1 MNRLLT
7 SLSGYFILI
16 ICFLIPATIFAKP
29 AKVKSVTVHFA
40 QLPSIN
46 LPCGDLELV
55 YYPEYAQYEKLANL
69 KSSQKPIN
77 SIRIQH
83 KKLLKKAERLKKEL
97 KKSLDDF
104 LLAAYADFRAKQSQD
119 IKLGIETEIRFLFQ
133 QISWYYALSMVNRND
148 AEIFK
153 TAQEYYKRTA
163 PLFIHLNYKQRVAL
177 IEKLSARLA
186 CLHEHRQ
193 AAFDKV
199 SEAQRYSAEELS
211 SFKKNKTTTKEEASR
226 RATDIAKFASYGR
239 EYMWM
244 AAGVSS
250 LTTIL
255 RTMLTAH
262 ETALLNK
269 KLHPKLMELNEKYG
283 ASIGPADRFPND
295 SSYIAETRRIRLE
308 ITKTRAQVALNYM
321 YLKQLQAEKIFVSQL
336 NFASGA
342 TAGLLKTGTIAQKAY
357 KDFIRT
363 NDLLPY
369 EEEVK
374 VGKDARKAMQ
384 KQGID
389 FKTFKRKHH
398 LQIADQA
405 RNEIPDNAWINQNY
419 PTMQILARRG
429 NNYQKALNNAYLA
442 LEKGEVTQS
451 ITYMRVAMQNASVQ
465 CGQDKQI
472 LSLLDQAKLI
482 SRMAREEA
490 IEKARQKSVQNAH
503 DSQRYK
509 AEIEKKRAD
518 RKAFGQALSGNLLGI
533 LKAVNSS
540 GSSSNYLNN
549 LPSSNNSED
558 MFNKM
563 ARDTETNNKDILNK
577 WRKSQGWSTLPASNT
592 SGNSNSGNNSS
603 FQNSQQSSDDD
614 QMRQMVE
621 KMNENETLKK
631 WHESQSQGWPARP
644 PAKKSTDSGWQ

>member
-1 MNRLLT
+1 MRYYLFVLSTMLLIVLQTSNTFAVT
-7 SLSGYFILI
+7 SLKGVVTARRGDSLKVEFQINQQAAPQPGDLVDFFQMLDGYAAEAGMGTVTKIEDGSVWVQTDDPRPTLAMNVSI
-16 ICFLIPATIFAKP
+16 YATGS
-29 AKVKSVTVHFA
+29 SVVQEKREHLVDTITEVDTAREVVESNVVEHNDVESNVDEDNGWSDVSY
-40 QLPSIN
+40 QKIN
-46 LPCGDLELV
+46 L
-55 YYPEYAQYEKLANL
+55 
-69 KSSQKPIN
+69 
-77 SIRIQH
+77 
-83 KKLLKKAERLKKEL
+83 
-97 KKSLDDF
+97 
-104 LLAAYADFRAKQSQD
+104 
-119 IKLGIETEIRFLFQ
+119 
-133 QISWYYALSMVNRND
+133 
-148 AEIFK
+148 
-153 TAQEYYKRTA
+153 
-163 PLFIHLNYKQRVAL
+163 
-177 IEKLSARLA
+177 
-186 CLHEHRQ
+186 
-193 AAFDKV
+193 
-199 SEAQRYSAEELS
+199 
-211 SFKKNKTTTKEEASR
+211 
-226 RATDIAKFASYGR
+226 
-239 EYMWM
+239 
-244 AAGVSS
+244 
-250 LTTIL
+250 
-255 RTMLTAH
+255 
-262 ETALLNK
+262 
-269 KLHPKLMELNEKYG
+269 
-283 ASIGPADRFPND
+283 ADR
-295 SSYIAETRRIRLE
+295 YVKE
-308 ITKTRAQVALNYM
+308 IVNANKSCNY
-321 YLKQLQAEKIFVSQL
+321 QQA
-336 NFASGA
+336 
-342 TAGLLKTGTIAQKAY
+342 
-357 KDFIRT
+357 
-363 NDLLPY
+363 
-369 EEEVK
+369 
-374 VGKDARKAMQ
+374 
-384 KQGID
+384 
-389 FKTFKRKHH
+389 